1 MKGLVQMRVIGYRA
15 SNRDTWGNDNDKTE
29 SRLISFLF
37 FFFFLPLPAGIDSLV
52 SGMSQDLAVKRL
64 RNY

>member
-1 MKGLVQMRVIGYRA
+1 M
-15 SNRDTWGNDNDKTE
+15 WGNDNDKTE
-29 SRLISFLF
+29 SRLISSS